1 MVADDSLAHAHRTQ
15 SNRGVSPVVG
25 IVLLVALT
33 TLLASTVGAFAFGFD
48 PVEPGPHVTTSTE
61 TLVAYD
67 HADGDREQRLRVR
80 HEGGAPVNAS
90 ALALVV
96 TVERSGERA
105 RISGIP
111 VDANKLDAANVDGTP
126 FLDLSHGEAV
136 GSLSTAPPD
145 VDGVWSAGDTLGV
158 RIVSSAAALVPGDT
172 VTVRVVHVP
181 SGQTVARETLTAR

>member
-1 MVADDSLAHAHRTQ
+1 M
-15 SNRGVSPVVG
+15 
-25 IVLLVALT
+25 
-33 TLLASTVGAFAFGFD
+33 
-48 PVEPGPHVTTSTE
+48 
-61 TLVAYD
+61 AYD